1 MPPGL
6 LRAVRVCARTYD
18 PKKASGR
25 ANRWNA
31 ADQLVLYLSEHFG
44 TAVLESVVHAGKAPP
59 LPAHAAWVTIPDD
72 AIEALDVGALPGG
85 WDDPD
90 ELTIARAVGARWYQE
105 ERSAALIIPSVPGQP
120 FERNVVINTTHEQA
134 AKIKWEPIVE
144 IPWDPRLFG

>member
-1 MPPGL
+1 MP
-6 LRAVRVCARTYD
+6 LRAVRVCGRTYD
-18 PKKASGR
+18 PNKASGR

-31 ADQLVLYLSEHFG
+31 ADQFVLYLAEHFS

-72 AIEALDVGALPGG
+72 IVEEVSPSKLPSG

-90 ELTIARAVGARWYQE
+90 NQSVARLIGAGWYTE
-105 ERSAALIIPSVPGQP
+105 GRSAALVVPSVPGRP
-120 FERNVVINTTHEQA
+120 FERNVVVNTTHGDFRT
-134 AKIKWEPIVE
+134 IVWEPIIS